1 MANTGEEDQARR
13 LQQVVDKNL
22 SLVAKVREMKAFAV
36 NSRLSEANSNSL
48 KFKCETLLAA
58 LPEKFL
64 DDLDINSIEKVC

>member
-36 NSRLSEANSNSL
+36 NSRLSEANSN
-48 KFKCETLLAA
+48 
-58 LPEKFL
+58 
-64 DDLDINSIEKVC
+64 